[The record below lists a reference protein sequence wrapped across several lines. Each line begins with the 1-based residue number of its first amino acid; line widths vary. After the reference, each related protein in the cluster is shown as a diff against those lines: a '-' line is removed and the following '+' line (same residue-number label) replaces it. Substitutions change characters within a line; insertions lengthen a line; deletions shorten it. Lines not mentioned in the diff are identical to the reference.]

1 MEIMAL
7 SQYPMALWHG
17 LSLEFV
23 LKFEIGLGIIGEFLR
38 NQALFILTTIMWF
51 LSVSVAVS
59 ATPEVAVNRPKY
71 YPHYLYRVELN
82 GLTSW
87 VFGTMHI
94 PGVKVSD
101 FQALSEI
108 LPSMQAMILEKDPN
122 APEEDFFDLAIEAK
136 GFASKPG
143 LSAVLNNKP
152 FDRYK
157 RFVKRYFP
165 EDPSMLELML
175 MATPGIAF
183 EFILK
188 MALNPPPEPGQSEA
202 PLVQTSQAEA
212 IANRVSESS
221 SFDVLDMDLFKAARA
236 LNIPVVAMDTIRRDH
251 LYYIEKVD
259 RALLNSFILEMIEP
273 SGKLKTISYHQ
284 QESLTEDQ
292 RKDWDQGT
300 ADYLAGHVLSSKQE
314 GSSPVLRL
322 LLNRDLKWLPE
333 ILSEASSRPIFV
345 AVGLEHVIRPGGILA
360 YLRAIGAKVTP
371 AQDIFEPN
379 CEATLSSAV
388 PKPTQSI

>member
-1 MEIMAL
+1 MRA
-7 SQYPMALWHG
+7 
-17 LSLEFV
+17 
-23 LKFEIGLGIIGEFLR
+23 R
-38 NQALFILTTIMWF
+38 ALFIPMATFFIL
-51 LSVSVAVS
+51 LNVGNAVAGS
-59 ATPEVAVNRPKY
+59 GEAAANRPKY

-94 PGVKVSD
+94 PGVKVND
-101 FQALSEI
+101 FQALPEI
-108 LPSMQAMILEKDPN
+108 LPSMQAMILEKDPD

-165 EDPSMLELML
+165 MDPSMLELML

-188 MALNPPPEPGQSEA
+188 MAINPPPEPGQSEA

-212 IANRVSESS
+212 IANGASESS
-221 SFDVLDMDLFKAARA
+221 SLDVLDMNLFKAARA

-259 RALLNSFILEMIEP
+259 RSLLNSFILEMIEP

-300 ADYLAGHVLSSKQE
+300 AEYLAGRVLGSKQE
-314 GSSPVLRL
+314 KSSPVLRL
-322 LLNRDLKWLPE
+322 LLSRDLIWLPE
-333 ILSEASSRPIFV
+333 ILSEVSSRPTFV

-360 YLRAIGAKVTP
+360 YLRANGAKVTP
-371 AQDIFEPN
+371 AIDIFEPT
-379 CEATLSSAV
+379 CEAALGAAV
-388 PKPTQSI
+388 PKPAQSI